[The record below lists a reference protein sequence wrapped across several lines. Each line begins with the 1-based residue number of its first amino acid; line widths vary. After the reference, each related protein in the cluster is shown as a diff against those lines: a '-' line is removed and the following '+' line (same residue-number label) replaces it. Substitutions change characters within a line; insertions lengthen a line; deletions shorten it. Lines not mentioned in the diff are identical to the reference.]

1 MLTNCGPRPV
11 VEVDERDR
19 KDYFTPS
26 TSCFNDFCKECIQ
39 RYGLREHIIRQETV
53 NDVDYDIFP
62 AVEPGAKVFR
72 LQTGRGLHYAR
83 AVVLAIGGGKPVIPA
98 PFPATLP
105 PTASHAMWLEEDC
118 VLSDVLQSKIRSRRH
133 TSALV
138 VGGGLTSAQ
147 IADCLVKKG
156 VSQVHLI
163 MRGPW
168 KGLQLGSMCKASSL
182 G

>member
-1 MLTNCGPRPV
+1 MS
-11 VEVDERDR
+11 D
-19 KDYFTPS
+19 
-26 TSCFNDFCKECIQ
+26 I
-39 RYGLREHIIRQETV
+39 
-53 NDVDYDIFP
+53 DYDIFP
-62 AVEPGAKVFR
+62 SVDPGSKVFR
-72 LQTGRGLHYAR
+72 LQTGVGRHFAR
-83 AVVLAIGGGKPVIPA
+83 VVVLAVGGGKPVIPA
-98 PFPATLP
+98 PFPAKLP

-118 VLSDVLQSKIRSRRH
+118 VLSERLQSKIRSRRD

-163 MRGPW
+163 MRGPC
-168 KGLQLGSMCKASSL
+168 KGLPFKEMRKSTSL